1 LLNNGNLYGGN
12 LMSQKLVIVESPAK
26 AKTIK
31 RFLGRGYVV
40 EASMGHVRDLPKS
53 QLGVDTENRFE
64 PKYITIRGK
73 GKLLAKLK
81 KAAKTADE
89 VLLATDPDREGEAIS
104 WHLAHILD
112 IDENKP
118 CRVEMYEITE
128 QAVKN
133 AIVNPRAI
141 NRNLVDAQQARRVL
155 DRVVGYKISPLL
167 WRKVRKGL
175 SAGRV
180 QSVATRMICDRE
192 KEIQEF
198 KPEEYWT
205 IKGEF
210 FPILSIKQSNSH
222 KEMQVFEASLYG
234 LMDKK
239 LVPRNKEEIDKILAD
254 LENAKFYVEKIQT
267 GQRKKNAPAPFTTS
281 TLQQEASR
289 KLGFSTKKTMMLA
302 QQLYEGVEI
311 KGEGSIALVTY
322 IRTDS
327 TRVSAEAQN
336 SARELI
342 KRKYGEEFVPDKPNI
357 HRSKKDAQDA
367 HEAIR
372 PTYLKWHPD
381 KLENSLQRDQLRLY
395 RLIYERFLASQMTPA
410 VYQIM
415 SIYIKAGN
423 YIFRANGSRKI
434 ISGYTAVY
442 MESSDESTSND
453 HDIKLPKLE
462 EGQLLG
468 IKEFKTEQHFTQ
480 PPPRYTEASLVR
492 ALEEMGIGRPST
504 YAPTISTILSRGYVS
519 REGKTLAPT
528 KLGLLVNELMMEYFP
543 NIMDYKFTADMEKKL
558 DMIEEGQIEW
568 RSLLE
573 EFYDPFKKYLEH
585 ADKSLEKIELQ
596 EEVSDVICEN
606 CGRNMVVKT
615 GRYGKFLACPGFP
628 ECKNTKPI
636 VEQIDVI
643 CPKCGKGSIIVRR
656 SKRGRKFYGCD
667 RYPECDFVSWD
678 LPVNEKCP
686 NCGSYMVEKGTT
698 GHTKIVCSNKMC
710 GYAYDLNNN
719 SKS

>member
-1 LLNNGNLYGGN
+1 MRNNGSMYGGN

-31 RFLGRGYVV
+31 RFLGSGYVV
-40 EASMGHVRDLPKS
+40 EASMGHIRDLPKS
-53 QLGVDTENRFE
+53 QLGVDTENKFE

-73 GKLLAKLK
+73 GKLLANLK
-81 KAAKTADE
+81 KAAKNAE
-89 VLLATDPDREGEAIS
+89 KVLLATDPDREGEAIS
-104 WHLAHILD
+104 WHLAHILG
-112 IDENKP
+112 IDEDEP
-118 CRVEMYEITE
+118 CRIELYEITE

-133 AIVNPRAI
+133 AILRPRTI

-167 WRKVRKGL
+167 WRKVRRGL

-205 IKGEF
+205 LKGNF
-210 FPILSIKQSNSH
+210 FPILSNKQSDSD
-222 KEMQVFEASLYG
+222 KEVQIFEASLYG
-234 LMDKK
+234 LKDKK
-239 LVPRNKEEIDKILAD
+239 LVPKSKEEIDKILAE
-254 LENAKFYVEKIQT
+254 LKEVEFYVDKIQK

-289 KLGFSTKKTMMLA
+289 RLGFSTKKTMLLA

-311 KGEGSIALVTY
+311 KGEGSVALITY

-327 TRVSAEAQN
+327 TRISTEAQN
-336 SARELI
+336 AARDMI
-342 KRKYGEEFVPDKPNI
+342 RQKYGTEFVPQKPNVYK
-357 HRSKKDAQDA
+357 SKKSAQDA

-372 PTYLKWHPD
+372 PTYLHLAPD

-410 VYQIM
+410 LFQVI

-423 YIFRANGSRKI
+423 YIFRANGSRKTF
-434 ISGYTAVY
+434 SGYTAVY
-442 MESSDESTSND
+442 MESNDEAIND
-453 HDIKLPKLE
+453 DRDIDLPILE

-468 IKEFKTEQHFTQ
+468 LKKWDPEQHFTQ
-480 PPPRYTEASLVR
+480 PPSRYTEASLVR

-519 REGKTLAPT
+519 RQGKTLVPT
-528 KLGLLVNELMMEYFP
+528 ELGMLVNDLMMEYFP
-543 NIMDYKFTADMEKKL
+543 DIMDYQFTAEMEQKL
-558 DMIEEGQIEW
+558 DKIEEGQIEW

-573 EFYDPFKKYLEH
+573 EFYGPFTKYLEH
-585 ADKSLEKIELQ
+585 ADKSLEKIEIQ
-596 EEVSDVICEN
+596 DEVSDVVCEN

-636 VEQIDVI
+636 VEEIDVI
-643 CPKCGKGSIIVRR
+643 CPKCEKGSVVIRR
-656 SKRGRKFYGCD
+656 SKRGRKFYGCS
-667 RYPECDFVSWD
+667 RYPDCDFVSWD
-678 LPVNEKCP
+678 LPVKDKCP
-686 NCGSYMVEKGTT
+686 NCGSYMVQKGTSNN
-698 GHTKIVCSNKMC
+698 TKIVCSNKKC
-710 GYAYDLNNN
+710 GYIY
-719 SKS
+719 KSYEKNT